1 MIQGFG
7 TREITDQILRAFVK
21 SANGVMHEKQKV
33 VGQYEQTIWPTFK
46 EVDTPVAVFGCLR
59 GTEAVIDEAGQ
70 KTGEVKITTGKI
82 SFHVLGNTENKGS
95 GFIGKASNIKNKQQI
110 KIHLCNNIYTSMT

>member
-33 VGQYEQTIWPTFK
+33 VGQYEQNMPTFK
-46 EVDTPVAVFGCLR
+46 EIDSPVAVW
-59 GTEAVIDEAGQ
+59 V
-70 KTGEVKITTGKI
+70 V
-82 SFHVLGNTENKGS
+82 
-95 GFIGKASNIKNKQQI
+95 
-110 KIHLCNNIYTSMT
+110 